1 MGNLI
6 LMGSS
11 SSIRMTAPT
20 HHSRQ
25 VRRFRRSDLWT
36 VGLGGALLL
45 FVTLAADRGLSGFES
60 DVFMWI
66 NELPD
71 ALEPSV
77 VFVMW
82 LGTFPAV
89 CVAAAIALLW
99 RRFGMA
105 AAIALSGTAA
115 YLLAK
120 LLKDLIERGRP
131 ADVYEGTMAIIR
143 AGQQQGFGF
152 PSGHS
157 AVSAAI
163 VGAALP
169 YLPWRWRWM
178 LLALPIAV
186 AFGRMYVGAHLPLDV
201 VGGLAIG
208 FGAAALFRIVFGRP
222 ETAGPVHEAEVAAEE
237 VGGPGPDVAAAEEP
251 ELRSR

>member
-1 MGNLI
+1 
-6 LMGSS
+6 MGSR
-11 SSIRMTAPT
+11 SIRTTSA
-20 HHSRQ
+20 HDRDSQR

-36 VGLGGALLL
+36 VGVGGALLL
-45 FVTLAADRGLSGFES
+45 FVTLAADRGLSQFES
-60 DVFMWI
+60 NVFVWI

-71 ALEPSV
+71 ALESSV

-89 CVAAAIALLW
+89 CVAAGIALLW

-105 AAIALSGTAA
+105 AAIALSGAAA
-115 YLLAK
+115 YLIAK

-131 ADVYEGTMAIIR
+131 ADVYEGTVAIIR

-163 VGAALP
+163 VGAALA

-208 FGAAALFRIVFGRP
+208 FGCAAMFRIIFGRP
-222 ETAGPVHEAEVAAEE
+222 ETAGPVHEAEVAAGQ

-251 ELRSR
+251 ELRPS